1 MFNAIYIGQCTSN
14 KIFFHRPIVTQQNII
29 TLLPMSQKQIALAEK
44 IFLTQAKLDKTHLA
58 KILSSLLIK
67 SIDYADLY
75 FQAISSESWYL
86 EDNIVKSGSY
96 GTTKGVGIRAVSGDK
111 SGLAFSEDIIQ
122 SSIEEASKAAR
133 SIATSSDIDKVVG
146 IKPFHKNSTISKHHL
161 YLEQNP
167 LGSISDQEKVTLL
180 QTINEFARG
189 LDPRISQV
197 TASLAASHEIILIAS
212 SDGIYTADLRP
223 LIRLNIN
230 VIAKTNDRIEQGTAG
245 GGGRFTSYEIF
256 TKNNWELAHKYVKRA
271 VHLALTNL
279 DATAAPAGNMPVVL
293 GPGWPGILLHEAIGH
308 GLEGDAIRKGA
319 SVFAGKLGQQIASN
333 LCTIV
338 DDGCLHS
345 RRGSLNIDDE
355 GTPTQNTVL
364 IENGILKNY
373 LQDKL
378 NAKLMNQKST
388 GNSRRQSYA
397 YLPIPRMTNTYMLPG
412 TSHPED
418 IIKSVSK
425 GIYAV
430 NFAGGQVD
438 VTSGK
443 FVFEANEAYLIE
455 NGKIT
460 TPIKGATIIGNGPEV
475 LQKVV
480 MVGNDLQLDP
490 GIGTCGKDGQS
501 VPVGV
506 GQPTLLI
513 NELTV
518 GGTKC

>member
-1 MFNAIYIGQCTSN
+1 
-14 KIFFHRPIVTQQNII
+14 
-29 TLLPMSQKQIALAEK
+29 MSQKQIALAEN
-44 IFLTQAKLDKTHLA
+44 IFLHQSKLDNASLA
-58 KILSSLLIK
+58 KILSGLSSK

-75 FQAISSESWYL
+75 FQAIHSESWYL
-86 EDNIVKSGSY
+86 EDSIVKSGNY
-96 GTTKGVGIRAVSGDK
+96 GATKGVGIRAVNHDK
-111 SGLAFSEDIIQ
+111 TGLAFSEDIIV
-122 SSIEEASKAAR
+122 SSLEEASKAAK
-133 SIATSSDIDKVVG
+133 SIATSTRDLKNNT
-146 IKPFHKNSTISKHHL
+146 IKIKSNHKNNTKNLAKLKYDLYSTESPLISI
-161 YLEQNP
+161 P
-167 LGSISDQEKVTLL
+167 DQEKIILL
-180 QTINEFARG
+180 QTIDGLARG
-189 LDPRISQV
+189 LDPKISQV

-212 SDGIYTADLRP
+212 SDGTYVADLRP
-223 LIRLNIN
+223 LIRLSIN
-230 VIAKTNDRIEQGTAG
+230 VIAKDGNQAEQGTAG
-245 GGGRFTSYEIF
+245 GGGRFASYKIF
-256 TKNNWELAHKYVKRA
+256 TENNFKLAHDYVKKA
-271 VHLALTNL
+271 VHLAITNL
-279 DATAAPAGNMPVVL
+279 DAMPAPAGNMPVVL
-293 GPGWPGILLHEAIGH
+293 GPGWPGVLLHEAIGH
-308 GLEGDAIRKGA
+308 GLEGDAIRKGS
-319 SVFAGKLGQQIASN
+319 SVFADKFGQQIASN

-338 DDGCLHS
+338 DDGCLQS

-355 GTPTQNTVL
+355 GTPTQTTIL

-397 YLPIPRMTNTYMLPG
+397 YMPIPRMTNTYMLPG
-412 TSHPED
+412 TSTPND
-418 IIKSVSK
+418 IIKSVTR

-460 TPIKGATIIGNGPEV
+460 TPVKGATIIGNGPEV
-475 LQKVV
+475 LQKVT
-480 MVGNDLQLDP
+480 MVGNDLQLDS